1 MENLIN
7 TRTKN
12 IAIWCIVP
20 MFYGGFSP
28 SLYIYSLM
36 MLFATYLYLIWKYEI
51 KEERSSN
58 IKQSMLWMFF
68 GGINYMLNGDIGII
82 ETTQSFFYY
91 YLALLL
97 IKPMLLN
104 AKEIYKTK
112 TQQLQQ
118 Q

>member
-7 TRTKN
+7 TRLKN
-12 IAIWCIVP
+12 IAIWNIIP
-20 MFYGGFSP
+20 IIYGGFSP

-36 MLFATYLYLIWKYEI
+36 WLFATYIYLIWKYEI
-51 KEERSSN
+51 KEEKASN
-58 IKQSMLWMFF
+58 IKQSMAWVFF
-68 GGINYMLNGDIGII
+68 GGINYMLNGEIGII

-104 AKEIYKTK
+104 AKETHTK
-112 TQQLQQ
+112 RTQNI
-118 Q
+118 